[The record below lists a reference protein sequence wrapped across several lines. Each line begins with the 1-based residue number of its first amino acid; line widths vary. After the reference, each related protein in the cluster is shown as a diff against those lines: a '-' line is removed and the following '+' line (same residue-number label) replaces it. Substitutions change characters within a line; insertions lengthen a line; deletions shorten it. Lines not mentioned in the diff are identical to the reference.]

1 MYITL
6 FYHKSM
12 RKNAKAEMSNIVN
25 DRTNRSDVLKTIV
38 NQLDTLFGVLEK
50 FGTKKIIAK
59 AYISKDFTGLEKE
72 VVNGKHTFNNMYM
85 LKTGRQQFYSIE
97 DFINFL
103 YTVIGFSDSVYT
115 LSLDDLYNDDS
126 IRYFIQKYYTN
137 KKED

>member
-1 MYITL
+1 MTDNIIN
-6 FYHKSM
+6 FPGVGVK
-12 RKNAKAEMSNIVN
+12 KENDAKLNLAYFM
-25 DRTNRSDVLKTIV
+25 
-38 NQLDTLFGVLEK
+38 
-50 FGTKKIIAK
+50 GTKKIIAQ

-137 KKED
+137 